1 MQNYYNENLLEMVEM
16 YAEEKGLISNE
27 EELSKLFD
35 DDIVDDVIVDY
46 GNDDIIAINVAFNNQ
61 SDSLCKDGIIHPVQY
76 NAYCYVGKYSE

>member
-46 GNDDIIAINVAFNNQ
+46 GNDDIIAINVAFNN
-61 SDSLCKDGIIHPVQY
+61 
-76 NAYCYVGKYSE
+76 

>member
-1 MQNYYNENLLEMVEM
+1 M

-46 GNDDIIAINVAFNNQ
+46 GNDDIIAINVAFNN
-61 SDSLCKDGIIHPVQY
+61 
-76 NAYCYVGKYSE
+76 